1 MKVTAVVR
9 VVCIRSGAVGVG
21 AIGSLEKISRLGGLS
36 SNSNSNSSSSSSR
49 VGALALVVG
58 GLEGM
63 GCGRVVLIISVHKV
77 SPSSMRRIC
86 AWACRGIE

>member
-36 SNSNSNSSSSSSR
+36 SNSNSNSSSSR